1 MWGISSI
8 VSAVE
13 DVAHDV
19 LDAGSAVTDAIH
31 DINPLSSVFDAVG
44 LDNLTDAAGT
54 LVGAAVDGTF
64 GVIKDG
70 IEGLDK
76 IGDGVGEMLKGNFL
90 GGLED
95 IGSGLFD
102 TTLGTAADAFL
113 FSSAKGIEAV
123 QQLTGTQAEG
133 RKLSPTEKAEL
144 EKVYGDSI
152 DYDSVKIVE
161 GDTGIMTVGDAART
175 IGNTIYIPKS
185 LLPLSQ
191 SLLTHEMGH
200 VWQFQNGGDDYM
212 REALWGQYV
221 GDGYDYEK
229 GIKEGKSF
237 SDLNPEQQADLM
249 RELYNSGFAGDPA
262 GHPFIIDGVDY
273 SAYATEALRQVR
285 NGEGAP

>member
-8 VSAVE
+8 ISAVE

-19 LDAGSAVTDAIH
+19 LDAGSAVNDAVH
-31 DINPLSSVFDAVG
+31 DLNPLSSVFDAVG
-44 LDNLTDAAGT
+44 LDNITDAAET
-54 LVGAAVDGTF
+54 MVGAAVDGTF
-64 GVIKDG
+64 GFIKDG
-70 IEGLDK
+70 VEGLEK
-76 IGDGVGEMLKGNFL
+76 MGDGVGEMLKGNFL
-90 GGLED
+90 GGLEE
-95 IGSGLFD
+95 IGSGLVD
-102 TTLGTAADAFL
+102 STVGASVDAFL
-113 FSSAKGIEAV
+113 FSTAKSIGAI
-123 QQLTGTQAEG
+123 QQLTGTEAEG

-144 EKVYGDSI
+144 QKVYGDSI

-185 LLPLSQ
+185 MLPLTQ

-221 GDGYDYEK
+221 GDGYDFEK

-237 SDLNPEQQADLM
+237 SELNPEQQADLM
-249 RELYNSGFAGDPA
+249 RELYNSGFAADPA
-262 GHPFIIDGVDY
+262 GHPFMIDGVDY
-273 SAYATEALRQVR
+273 SAYALEALREVR
-285 NGEGAP
+285 SGEGAP

>member
-1 MWGISSI
+1 M
-8 VSAVE
+8 AKL
-13 DVAHDV
+13 AH
-19 LDAGSAVTDAIH
+19 
-31 DINPLSSVFDAVG
+31 
-44 LDNLTDAAGT
+44 
-54 LVGAAVDGTF
+54 
-64 GVIKDG
+64 
-70 IEGLDK
+70 
-76 IGDGVGEMLKGNFL
+76 
-90 GGLED
+90 
-95 IGSGLFD
+95 
-102 TTLGTAADAFL
+102 
-113 FSSAKGIEAV
+113 
-123 QQLTGTQAEG
+123 
-133 RKLSPTEKAEL
+133 LSPTEKAEL